1 MIKHN
6 SDDRASDRQLTRHGS
21 GLSSAIGVVF
31 EVICNR
37 CILPLDVLE

>member
-1 MIKHN
+1 MI
-6 SDDRASDRQLTRHGS
+6 AGVTESDRQLTRHGR

-37 CILPLDVLE
+37 CILPLGGFG